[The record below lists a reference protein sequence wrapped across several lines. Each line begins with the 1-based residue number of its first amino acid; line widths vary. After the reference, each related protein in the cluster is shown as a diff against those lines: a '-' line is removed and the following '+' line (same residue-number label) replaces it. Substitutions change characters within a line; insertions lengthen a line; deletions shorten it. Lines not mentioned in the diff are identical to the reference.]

1 MSDRIIID
9 ITDEEK
15 PVLDGAHN
23 LKEIP
28 GTGKIVVKNPSEK
41 SRLWNAIIDLK
52 ETVNTDAEKVM
63 EMGIVNPGKE
73 FETTYTIENLE
84 RPSLKL
90 KETFDTNREK
100 PDKVNNV
107 FLFNQTNP
115 SRLTIEL
122 TNRVDRPISDIKVI
136 RNIPDFVE
144 KIEPPTAEVG
154 EVDVNK
160 DKVVWT
166 VNSIQ
171 PQSTATLHLDL
182 KAVIDSVDEKELGET
197 IVKYL
202 VNDHQLTMMDP
213 EIRGLTDSL
222 SGVTTDESATPGKW
236 DCNVEFINDSEF
248 QVKLEDVK
256 VAHKVATGDETI
268 VSESPNQ
275 TLDSDESWDK
285 DFQVESQN
293 VPELKSSIE
302 FTTLFKVI
310 TRVHGVIN
318 KEDTIYPVINAK
330 VEKSINPP
338 EVNAYANT
346 DMEIENTVINTGTA
360 AIDTL
365 TITDELP
372 EDFVPPEIKDLKLRL
387 LGENETIEIHNQK
400 QYVKKLDVTPPDLSP
415 ETSHTLT
422 IELMKLADEFKA
434 DTEFKLIYPLLAK
447 NPKPDNKYMTPIE
460 IAANTEVPGKN
471 FVTVEKSEPEIEIKY
486 VKRKLK
492 TLKSIRPGASEG
504 EFDISIRIQNKGDVE
519 LENVVME
526 DQIPAGFDVSNLFP
540 EEINYEVSE
549 NKLKV
554 HIDELSGND
563 SLSIKFTC
571 VGSGE
576 YPRTEPR
583 VIVKGR
589 SAAPKKETP
598 SSGPDLSTSEDTSP
612 KLEGDLYDLFESLY
626 NKVDQV
632 VSAEKL
638 GSAIENIRDSLPP
651 GPKLHEFMEY
661 ARELNELGEEKV
673 IGDLK
678 DEVESKLETFQKSF
692 EG

>member
-1 MSDRIIID
+1 MSDLIIID
-9 ITDEEK
+9 ITDEEM
-15 PVLDGAHN
+15 PVLDGSHN
-23 LKEIP
+23 LIEIP
-28 GTGKIVVKNPSEK
+28 GTGKVVVKNPSDK
-41 SRLWNAIIDLK
+41 SRLWNSILDLK

-63 EMGIVNPGKE
+63 EMGIINPGKQ
-73 FETTYTIENLE
+73 FETTYTIDNLE
-84 RPSLKL
+84 KPCLKL
-90 KETFDTNREK
+90 KETFDTNREM
-100 PDKVNNV
+100 PNNVNNV
-107 FLFNQTNP
+107 FLYDRANP
-115 SRLTIEL
+115 SRLTIKL
-122 TNRVDRPISDIKVI
+122 TNKVDLPISDIKVT
-136 RNIPDFVE
+136 RHIPDFVE

-154 EVDVNK
+154 NVEVNK
-160 DKVVWT
+160 DKVIWT

-171 PQSTATLHLDL
+171 PQSSALLHLDL
-182 KAVIDSVDEKELGET
+182 KAVIDSIDEKELGKT
-197 IVKYL
+197 TVTYL
-202 VNDHQLTMMDP
+202 VNDHQLTMMEP

-248 QVKLEDVK
+248 KVKLEDVK
-256 VAHKVATGDETI
+256 VAHKIATGDETI
-268 VSESPNQ
+268 VSESPNE
-275 TLDSDESWDK
+275 TLDADESWDK

-310 TRVHGVIN
+310 TRVIGEIN
-318 KEDTIYPVINAK
+318 KEDTVYPVINAK
-330 VEKSINPP
+330 VEKLISPP

-346 DMEIENTVINTGTA
+346 DMEIENTITNIGTA
-360 AIDTL
+360 SIDTL
-365 TITDELP
+365 KITDELP

-387 LGENETIEIHNQK
+387 FGENETIEIHNQK
-400 QYVKKLDVTPPDLSP
+400 QYVKKLEITPPDLSP
-415 ETSHTLT
+415 ETSHTLN
-422 IELMKLADEFKA
+422 IELMKLGDEFTA
-434 DTEFKLIYPLLAK
+434 NNEFKLIYPLLAK
-447 NPKPDNKYMTPIE
+447 NPKPANNYMTPIE
-460 IAANTEVPGKN
+460 IAANTAVLGKD
-471 FVTVEKSEPEIEIKY
+471 FVTDEKSNPEIDIKY

-519 LENVVME
+519 LENVIME

-540 EEINYEVSE
+540 EDVDYEVSQ
-549 NKLKV
+549 NKLSV
-554 HIDELSGND
+554 HIDELAGND

-598 SSGPDLSTSEDTSP
+598 STGPDLSASEDTSP
-612 KLEGDLYDLFESLY
+612 KLEGALYDLFENLH
-626 NKVDQV
+626 NKIDQV
-632 VSAEKL
+632 VSAAEL
-638 GSAIENIRDSLPP
+638 ASAIESIRDELPP

-661 ARELNELGEEKV
+661 ARELKELGEEKV

-678 DEVESKLETFQKSF
+678 DRVVRKLQSFQAEFS
-692 EG
+692 